1 MSNGK
6 YLLYIAVIS
15 LASCIVS
22 FNDYELQP
30 KNYVINKEFD
40 EVLFDMDFINTK
52 QEMINNLKKTNL
64 HHANCESSERVYL
77 VKLLGFVDSESS
89 DIKNIRSDSLTGS
102 VRLCSNG
109 KSHNCVQE
117 KFKQKRYTFKCIA
130 VFYEGMERG
139 YRSKPFVIDFD
150 TRTLKQ
156 QPQQP

>member
-1 MSNGK
+1 MSKGK
-6 YLLYIAVIS
+6 YLIFITVLF
-15 LASCIVS
+15 LTSCIVS
-22 FNDYELQP
+22 FNGYELQP

-40 EVLFDMDFINTK
+40 EVVFDMDFINTK

-130 VFYEGMERG
+130 VFYEGMDRG

-150 TRTLKQ
+150 TRTLKKEL
-156 QPQQP
+156 

>member
-1 MSNGK
+1 MLKSK
-6 YLLYIAVIS
+6 YLFYIAVVF

-22 FNDYELQP
+22 FNGYELQP

-52 QEMINNLKKTNL
+52 QEMINNLRKANAY
-64 HHANCESSERVYL
+64 HANCESSERTYV
-77 VKLLGFVDSESS
+77 VDLLGFVDSESS
-89 DIKNIRSDSLTGS
+89 DIKNSQSDSLTGS
-102 VRLCSNG
+102 VRLCSNDDRF
-109 KSHNCVQE
+109 NCVQD

-150 TRTLKQ
+150 TRTLKK
-156 QPQQP
+156 

>member
-6 YLLYIAVIS
+6 YLLYIAVIF

-30 KNYVINKEFD
+30 KTYLINKEFD

-64 HHANCESSERVYL
+64 HHANCESSERTYV
-77 VKLLGFVDSESS
+77 VDLLGFVDSESS
-89 DIKNIRSDSLTGS
+89 DIKNSQSDRLTGS
-102 VRLCSNG
+102 VRLCSNDDRF
-109 KSHNCVQE
+109 NCIQD

-139 YRSKPFVIDFD
+139 YRSKPFIIDFD
-150 TRTLKQ
+150 TRTLKKEL
-156 QPQQP
+156 

>member
-40 EVLFDMDFINTK
+40 EVVFDMDFINTK
-52 QEMINNLKKTNL
+52 QEMINNLRKANAY
-64 HHANCESSERVYL
+64 HANCESSERTYV
-77 VKLLGFVDSESS
+77 VDLLGFVDSESS
-89 DIKNIRSDSLTGS
+89 DIKNSQSDSLTGS
-102 VRLCSNG
+102 VRLCSNDDRF
-109 KSHNCVQE
+109 NCVQD

-139 YRSKPFVIDFD
+139 YRSKPFILDFD
-150 TRTLKQ
+150 TRTLKK
-156 QPQQP
+156 

>member
-6 YLLYIAVIS
+6 YLLYIAVIF

-64 HHANCESSERVYL
+64 HHANCESSERTYV
-77 VKLLGFVDSESS
+77 VDLLGFVDSESS
-89 DIKNIRSDSLTGS
+89 DIKNSQSDRLTGS

-156 QPQQP
+156 QP

>member
-52 QEMINNLKKTNL
+52 QEMINNLRKANAY
-64 HHANCESSERVYL
+64 HANCESSERTYV
-77 VKLLGFVDSESS
+77 VDLLGFVDSESS

-130 VFYEGMERG
+130 VFYEGMDRG

-156 QPQQP
+156 QP

>member
-1 MSNGK
+1 MSKGK
-6 YLLYIAVIS
+6 YLIFITVLF
-15 LASCIVS
+15 LTSCIVS
-22 FNDYELQP
+22 FNGYELQP

-40 EVLFDMDFINTK
+40 EVVFDMDFINTK

-117 KFKQKRYTFKCIA
+117 KFKQKRYTFQCIA
-130 VFYEGMERG
+130 VFYEGMDRG

-150 TRTLKQ
+150 TRTLKKEL
-156 QPQQP
+156 

>member
-52 QEMINNLKKTNL
+52 QEMINNLRKANAY
-64 HHANCESSERVYL
+64 HANCESSERTYV
-77 VKLLGFVDSESS
+77 VDLLGFVDSESS
-89 DIKNIRSDSLTGS
+89 DIKNSQSDSLTGS
-102 VRLCSNG
+102 VRLCSNDDRF
-109 KSHNCVQE
+109 NCVQD
-117 KFKQKRYTFKCIA
+117 KFKQQRYTFKCIA

-150 TRTLKQ
+150 TRTLKK
-156 QPQQP
+156 

>member
-1 MSNGK
+1 MSKGK
-6 YLLYIAVIS
+6 YLIFIAV
-15 LASCIVS
+15 LFLTSCIVS
-22 FNDYELQP
+22 FNGYDLQP

-40 EVLFDMDFINTK
+40 EVVFDMDFINTK

-150 TRTLKQ
+150 TRTLKK
-156 QPQQP
+156 

>member
-1 MSNGK
+1 MLKSK
-6 YLLYIAVIS
+6 YLFYIAVVF

-22 FNDYELQP
+22 FNGYELQP

-150 TRTLKQ
+150 TRTLKK
-156 QPQQP
+156 

>member
-1 MSNGK
+1 MF
-6 YLLYIAVIS
+6 

-22 FNDYELQP
+22 FNGYELQP

-89 DIKNIRSDSLTGS
+89 DIKNVRSDSLTGS

-156 QPQQP
+156 QP

>member
-1 MSNGK
+1 VLKSK
-6 YLLYIAVIS
+6 YLFYIAVVF

-22 FNDYELQP
+22 FNGYELQP

-52 QEMINNLKKTNL
+52 QEMINNLRKANAY
-64 HHANCESSERVYL
+64 HANCESSERTYV
-77 VKLLGFVDSESS
+77 VDLLGFVDSESS
-89 DIKNIRSDSLTGS
+89 DIKNSQSDSLTGS
-102 VRLCSNG
+102 VRLCSNDDRF
-109 KSHNCVQE
+109 NCVQD

-150 TRTLKQ
+150 TRTLKK
-156 QPQQP
+156 

>member
-1 MSNGK
+1 MSKGK
-6 YLLYIAVIS
+6 YLIFIAV
-15 LASCIVS
+15 LFLTSCIVS
-22 FNDYELQP
+22 FNGYELQP

-40 EVLFDMDFINTK
+40 EVVFDMDFINTK
-52 QEMINNLKKTNL
+52 QEMINNLRKTNL

-150 TRTLKQ
+150 TRTLKKEL
-156 QPQQP
+156 

>member
-6 YLLYIAVIS
+6 YLLYIAVIF

-109 KSHNCVQE
+109 KSHNCVQD

-156 QPQQP
+156 QP

>member
-52 QEMINNLKKTNL
+52 QEMINNLRKANAY
-64 HHANCESSERVYL
+64 HANCESSERTYV
-77 VKLLGFVDSESS
+77 VDLLGFVDSESS
-89 DIKNIRSDSLTGS
+89 DIKNSQSDSLTGS
-102 VRLCSNG
+102 VRLCSNDDRF
-109 KSHNCVQE
+109 NCVQD

-130 VFYEGMERG
+130 VFYEGMDRG

-156 QPQQP
+156 QP

>member
-1 MSNGK
+1 MSKGK
-6 YLLYIAVIS
+6 YLIFITVLF
-15 LASCIVS
+15 LTSCIVS
-22 FNDYELQP
+22 FNGYELQP

-40 EVLFDMDFINTK
+40 EVVFDMDFINTK

-109 KSHNCVQE
+109 K
-117 KFKQKRYTFKCIA
+117 CIA
-130 VFYEGMERG
+130 VFYEGMDRG

-150 TRTLKQ
+150 TRTLKKEL
-156 QPQQP
+156 

>member
-1 MSNGK
+1 MSKGK
-6 YLLYIAVIS
+6 YLIFIAV
-15 LASCIVS
+15 LFLTSCIVS
-22 FNDYELQP
+22 FNGYELQP

-40 EVLFDMDFINTK
+40 EVVFDMDFINTK

-130 VFYEGMERG
+130 VFYEGMDRG

-150 TRTLKQ
+150 TRTLKKEL
-156 QPQQP
+156 

>member
-1 MSNGK
+1 MLKSK
-6 YLLYIAVIS
+6 YLFYIAVVF
-15 LASCIVS
+15 LTSCIVS

-30 KNYVINKEFD
+30 KNYVINKELD

-64 HHANCESSERVYL
+64 HHANCESSERTYV
-77 VKLLGFVDSESS
+77 VDLLGFVDSESS
-89 DIKNIRSDSLTGS
+89 DIKNSQSDSLTGS
-102 VRLCSNG
+102 VRLCSNDDRF
-109 KSHNCVQE
+109 NCVQD

-150 TRTLKQ
+150 TRTLKKEL
-156 QPQQP
+156 

>member
-1 MSNGK
+1 VSNGK
-6 YLLYIAVIS
+6 YLLYIAVIF

-156 QPQQP
+156 QP

>member
-1 MSNGK
+1 MSKGK
-6 YLLYIAVIS
+6 YLIFIAVLF

-22 FNDYELQP
+22 FNGYELQP

-150 TRTLKQ
+150 TRTLKKEL
-156 QPQQP
+156 

>member
-1 MSNGK
+1 MKSK
-6 YLLYIAVIS
+6 YLFYIAVVF

-22 FNDYELQP
+22 FNGYELQP

-52 QEMINNLKKTNL
+52 QEMINNLRKANAY
-64 HHANCESSERVYL
+64 HANCESSERTYV
-77 VKLLGFVDSESS
+77 VDLLGFVDSESS
-89 DIKNIRSDSLTGS
+89 DIKNSQSDSLTGS
-102 VRLCSNG
+102 VRLCSNDDRF
-109 KSHNCVQE
+109 NCVQD

-150 TRTLKQ
+150 TRTLKK
-156 QPQQP
+156 

>member
-6 YLLYIAVIS
+6 YLLYIAVIF

-150 TRTLKQ
+150 TRTLKK
-156 QPQQP
+156 